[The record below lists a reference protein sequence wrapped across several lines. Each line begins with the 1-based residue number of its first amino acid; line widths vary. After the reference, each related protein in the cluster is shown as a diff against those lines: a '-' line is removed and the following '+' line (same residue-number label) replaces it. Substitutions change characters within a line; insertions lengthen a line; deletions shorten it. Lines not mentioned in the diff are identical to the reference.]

1 MRFIRGETDDESKHT
16 SIVSVS
22 WVGEVNGEVDGKVD
36 GEVNGKVDGEVDG
49 EGVSRQNPPGPPGP
63 PIHRPFTGIC
73 SFMDLRG
80 PPFIES

>member
-36 GEVNGKVDGEVDG
+36 GKVDG